1 MSFRLI
7 LAMRRLFVV
16 KVATVFFLPEKVFCV
31 GGGQSKDTMKTD

>member
-16 KVATVFFLPEKVFCV
+16 KVATVFFFFQKK
-31 GGGQSKDTMKTD
+31 GGQSKDTMKTV